1 MEDLFTAFHE
11 MGHVYYYLQYQNQ
24 PDVYREGAN
33 PGEKYIS
40 PILIAAAKNIQNDT
54 FNEYRFS

>member
-40 PILIAAAKNIQNDT
+40 PILIAAAKKKKH
-54 FNEYRFS
+54 SK